1 MLLVGVIYQEL
12 HSQRGSYQNL
22 IMKSLKKNLQMY
34 FNNDFKTLALCKP
47 RKSKFMKS
55 LSIIH

>member
-1 MLLVGVIYQEL
+1 MSKSPGIPFSEWWLAEL
-12 HSQRGSYQNL
+12 NSEVF
-22 IMKSLKKNLQMY
+22 LKKKPKAY

-47 RKSKFMKS
+47 RKIKSMKS